1 MNEYITVE
9 DVADSL
15 NKNLERARFKKE
27 QLGGISPLSM
37 GRGHFM
43 IVKTLEE
50 ATAFTSAYQKL
61 SVTLYYVIKNTKV
74 TVVTVSRTDKTITPE
89 QLFFGY
95 KTLLKYIMCFIF
107 ELDITK
113 YITDEVFDIKP
124 TEITL

>member
-9 DVADSL
+9 DIADSL
-15 NKNLERARFKKE
+15 NKNLVKLRERGQSVAT
-27 QLGGISPLSM
+27 LSEV

-50 ATAFTSAYQKL
+50 ATAFTGAYQKF

-74 TVVTVSRTDKTITPE
+74 TVVSISKTDKTITPE

-95 KTLLKYIMCFIF
+95 KTLLKSLLSYIF
-107 ELDITK
+107 ELDLTK
-113 YITDEVFDIKP
+113 FRADEVFDIKP
-124 TEITL
+124 VELTL